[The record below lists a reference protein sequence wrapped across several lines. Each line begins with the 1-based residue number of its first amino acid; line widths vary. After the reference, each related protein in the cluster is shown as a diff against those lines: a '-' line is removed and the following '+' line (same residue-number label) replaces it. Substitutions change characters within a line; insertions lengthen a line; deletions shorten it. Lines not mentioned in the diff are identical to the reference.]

1 MSLFCSQPDLQKKN
15 LNQPV
20 LFMFLTIFSKL
31 EGVAQNTYIFF
42 IVLVLVLEHFTH
54 FKEKL

>member
-1 MSLFCSQPDLQKKN
+1 MTLFCSQPDLQKKT
-15 LNQPV
+15 LNQQV